1 MTAEKAKPPYS
12 RTRPFPGKLLVNRRI
27 SSEDS
32 GKETRHFEISIA
44 GSGFNYEPG
53 DSMAVYPSND
63 PQLVEEIIQALGASG
78 NETVPATKTE
88 SAPFRD
94 ALLRNYSI
102 TTPTPKFLKAIV
114 ERASATPLLGDLLD
128 PSRKHDLQQY
138 LWGMEVIDFLV
149 DHPSA
154 RFTPTEFVGLLSKLQ
169 PRLYSIAS
177 SLRLY
182 RDEVHLMVDVIR
194 YESHGRMR
202 AGVASAFLAD
212 RTNDGFV
219 PIYPAVAKHFHL
231 PENPDTAVIMVGPGT
246 GLAPFRA
253 FLQER
258 QAIGA
263 RGRNWLFFG
272 SQREACDFSYREDLE
287 RFKANGVLNRLDTAF
302 SRDQAQK
309 MYVQHRMLENAAE
322 IWRWLEEDAQ
332 FFVCGDASRMAKD
345 VDAALHKIVREQ
357 GGRSVEAANAY
368 IEKLKTDRRYKRD
381 VY

>member
-1 MTAEKAKPPYS
+1 MIAERASSPYS
-12 RTRPFPGKLLVNRRI
+12 RTNPFPGKMIVNRRI
-27 SSEDS
+27 SGEESR
-32 GKETRHFEISIA
+32 KETRHFEISIA
-44 GSGFNYEPG
+44 GSGFRYEPG

-63 PQLVEEIIQALGASG
+63 PELVQEIIQALGATG
-78 NETVPATKTE
+78 EEIVPATKVQ
-88 SAPFRD
+88 SASLRE

-102 TTPTPKFLKAIV
+102 TIPTPKFLKAIV
-114 ERASATPLLGDLLD
+114 ERAAATPLLGDLLE

-154 RFTPTEFVGLLSKLQ
+154 RFSSIEFVGLLSKLQ

-177 SLRLY
+177 SLRLHP
-182 RDEVHLMVDVIR
+182 DHVHLMVDVIR
-194 YESHGRMR
+194 YESHGRLR
-202 AGVASAFLAD
+202 KGVASTFLAD
-212 RTNDGFV
+212 RAETGV
-219 PIYPAVAKHFHL
+219 PIYPAMAKHFHL
-231 PENPDTAVIMVGPGT
+231 PEDPDTAVIMVGPGT

-258 QAIGA
+258 QSMAA

-287 RFKANGVLNRLDTAF
+287 RFKSQGMLARLDTAF

-309 MYVQHRMLENAAE
+309 VYVQHRMLENASE
-322 IWRWLEEDAQ
+322 IWRWLEDGAH
-332 FFVCGDASRMAKD
+332 FYVCGDASRMAKD
-345 VDAALHKIVREQ
+345 VDAALHKIVREE
-357 GGRSVEAANAY
+357 GGKSVEQANAY
-368 IEKLKTDRRYKRD
+368 VEKLKTDKRYKRD